1 MPLQPRPEIENL
13 QVCPHGGIDYAEL
26 GAMGITPK
34 AVLDFSVCTNP
45 FMPPP
50 GIREMLNNIAI
61 DKYPDCEATELRQ
74 RLSERLGVPL
84 DNILV
89 GSGTT
94 ELIRLI
100 ALAYFRRGDR
110 ILILEPTYGEYET
123 TCQIVGAKPI
133 KQWLKAED
141 KFAPRIEETVDL
153 IRQHHPRAVFICN
166 PNNPTGKYLAR
177 QEVESVLD
185 VIEDGLLILDEAY
198 LAFVEKSWSS
208 IELISQ
214 ANVVI
219 LRSMTKDYGLAG
231 LRLGYTVTSQE
242 ITENLRRVCP
252 PWNVN
257 VIAQK
262 VGAMVLEDV
271 DYLEQTRQK
280 IREAKQ
286 YLIDGFSR
294 LGFQL
299 LPSDT
304 NYFLVKVGSAQAFR
318 TALLKQ
324 GIQVRD
330 CTSFG
335 FPEYVRIAPRTMP
348 ECQKLMATVH
358 ELQKKGELNTSD
370 QKDVRS
376 YI

>member
-1 MPLQPRPEIENL
+1 
-13 QVCPHGGIDYAEL
+13 
-26 GAMGITPK
+26 
-34 AVLDFSVCTNP
+34 
-45 FMPPP
+45 
-50 GIREMLNNIAI
+50 
-61 DKYPDCEATELRQ
+61 
-74 RLSERLGVPL
+74 
-84 DNILV
+84 
-89 GSGTT
+89 
-94 ELIRLI
+94 
-100 ALAYFRRGDR
+100 
-110 ILILEPTYGEYET
+110 
-123 TCQIVGAKPI
+123 I

-141 KFAPRIEETVDL
+141 KFAPRIEETIDL

-185 VIEDGLLILDEAY
+185 VIEDGLLIMDEAY

-214 ANVVI
+214 GNVVI

-231 LRLGYTVTSQE
+231 LRLGYTVTSRE
-242 ITENLRRVCP
+242 ITDSLRRVCP

-262 VGAMVLEDV
+262 VGAVVLEDV
-271 DYLEQTRQK
+271 DYLEQTKQK

-286 YLIDGFSR
+286 FLIDGLSR
-294 LGFQL
+294 LGFRL

-304 NYFLVKVGSAQAFR
+304 NYFLVKVGDAQAFR
-318 TALLKQ
+318 TALLRQ

-330 CTSFG
+330 GTSFG
-335 FPEYVRIAPRTMP
+335 LAEYVRIAPRTMP
-348 ECQKLMATVH
+348 ECQKLMATID

-370 QKDVRS
+370 
-376 YI
+376 